1 MTSAISVRNVTKRF
15 RIPMDRSSTLKY
27 RVAHPISTA
36 RYRELLAVD
45 DVSFDVPEGQ
55 FLGIIGSNGS
65 GKSTLLKILAGIYRS
80 TIGSVLLNGAV
91 SPFLELGVGFN
102 PELTA
107 RENVFV
113 NGAILGLS
121 RPELQR
127 RMGGI
132 LHFAELEDFA
142 DQKLKNFSSGMQVR
156 LAFTV
161 AIQADAAI
169 LLMDEVLAVGDARF
183 QAKCFDV
190 FARYKRDGKTV
201 VLVTHDLSGVDMH
214 CDRAILLDHG
224 RIAAEGAANDVT
236 AIYRRRSGEDAAS
249 DAAESM
255 DAEETGAGSDIG
267 HNRWGTGAV
276 RFRDVV
282 LEGGAGGRGQHFETG
297 SPLRLHLELEARDPV
312 DDLII
317 GFALRRADGT
327 LLSGTNT
334 QRERLRVPSL
344 HPGERFSVTYSVE
357 RLALLDG
364 SYGLDVAATSGSS
377 STNFDWIQNVAR
389 FSVTDVIGRI
399 GLVELGG
406 TWEEQP
412 ATPVPAG
419 QRFGRIGD

>member
-1 MTSAISVRNVTKRF
+1 VTTAISARNVTKRF
-15 RIPMDRSSTLKY
+15 RIPMDKSSTLKY
-27 RVAHPISTA
+27 RVTHPISTS

-45 DVSFDVPEGQ
+45 DVSFEVPEGQ
-55 FLGIIGSNGS
+55 FLGVIGSNGS
-65 GKSTLLKILAGIYRS
+65 GKSTLLKILAGIYRATS
-80 TIGSVLLNGAV
+80 GSVALNGAV

-107 RENVFV
+107 RENVLV

-127 RMGGI
+127 RMEGI

-183 QAKCFDV
+183 QSKCYEV
-190 FARYKRDGKTV
+190 FARYKREGRTV
-201 VLVTHDLSGVDMH
+201 VLVTHDLFGVDTH

-224 RIAAEGAANDVT
+224 RIVKAGEASGVT
-236 AIYRRRSGEDAAS
+236 ATYRRRSGEEAGQ

-255 DAEETGAGSDIG
+255 AEAATAGSDMAPSRFG
-267 HNRWGTGAV
+267 NGAV
-276 RFRDVV
+276 RFREVV
-282 LEGGAGGRGQHFETG
+282 LEGGTGDGGQHFESG
-297 SPLRLHLELEARDPV
+297 SPLRLRLVLEARDPV
-312 DDLII
+312 DNLVV
-317 GFALRRADGT
+317 GFSVHRTDGT

-334 QRERLRVPSL
+334 QLERLRIPKLSA
-344 HPGERFSVTYSVE
+344 GERLCLSYSIE

-364 SYGLDVAATSGSS
+364 IWRIDTAAVSGS
-377 STNFDWIQNVAR
+377 TTTTFDWVQNAAH
-389 FSVTDVIGRI
+389 FSVTDVMGRTGMI
-399 GLVELGG
+399 QLGG
-406 TWEEQP
+406 AWGP
-412 ATPVPAG
+412 AAPAAEPAG
-419 QRFGRIGD
+419 RRSSGDDR